1 MDNQAIPNSFVTKK
15 LIAIIIAIAL
25 AFLLGAL
32 GLLWKFSPDPYIK
45 EVLSMEGSIA
55 NGNDIFLINC
65 SGCHASK
72 IGGSVGPNL
81 RNIGKRKSKQDI
93 IKQVISGKT
102 PPMPKFQPSTSE
114 MADLLSYLETLN

>member
-1 MDNQAIPNSFVTKK
+1 MDNQAIPKSFGTKK
-15 LIAIIIAIAL
+15 LISIITAIAL
-25 AFLLGAL
+25 TFLVCAL
-32 GLLWKFSPDPYIK
+32 GLLWKVSPDPYIK
-45 EVLSMEGSIA
+45 EVLVIEGNIA

-65 SGCHASK
+65 SGCHAST

-81 RNIGKRKSKQDI
+81 TNIGKRKSKQDI
-93 IKQVISGKT
+93 IKQVIGGKT